1 MSGCKAVNPE
11 NSVRLNRLRNSS
23 SSNTEYEVIV
33 VVDIVLIL
41 MYEVAVSGYI
51 SVIPYIQPQTGTGG
65 TGGFM
70 NCINSVK

>member
-51 SVIPYIQPQTGTGG
+51 
-65 TGGFM
+65 
-70 NCINSVK
+70 